1 MKKIKASL
9 LSCFILTCFALLY
22 VQQTKAE
29 STNCY
34 VFNVTDGDTFKAIYQ
49 GKILICRLAMIDAP
63 ELKQSFGIVARDSL
77 ARLISN
83 KTGTLTV
90 IRQDRYNRAL
100 VKLAISNS
108 DVQESMIEKGM
119 AWVYTNYTHDKNLQ
133 LLELN
138 AQKLQAGLWACKRR
152 IPPWQFRGLSKT
164 AKQFFAGCG

>member
-9 LSCFILTCFALLY
+9 LSFFILTCFALLY
-22 VQQTKAE
+22 VFEAKAE
-29 STNCY
+29 IPNCF
-34 VFNVTDGDTFKAIYQ
+34 VISVTDGDTFKAIYQ
-49 GKILICRLAMIDAP
+49 GKIINCRLAMIDAP
-63 ELKQSFGIVARDSL
+63 ELKQAYGAASRDSL

-90 IRQDRYNRAL
+90 LRQDRYNRAL
-100 VKLAISNS
+100 VKLAIGNS
-108 DVQESMIEKGM
+108 DVQECMLEKGM
-119 AWVYTNYTHDKNLQ
+119 AWVYTNYTHDKYLQ

-138 AQKLQAGLWACKRR
+138 AQTLQAGLWACKRR